1 VPGGRRIS
9 AELPESAKL
18 LIAFDQARVRWL
30 LIGRQ
35 ALIHYGAPV
44 QTMDY
49 DVWADPDPG
58 NMQRLVETCQQSGFH
73 DSEGTWSV
81 RGRELLTIY
90 KEPQKVDIFLVLRFT
105 NLDGEPIDFAQAYPR
120 RVVVD
125 VEGDPFH
132 PSLPA
137 LEDLRRLKR
146 MRDTE
151 KDREDLRYIRLL
163 QERMK

>member
-1 VPGGRRIS
+1 M
-9 AELPESAKL
+9 
-18 LIAFDQARVRWL
+18 
-30 LIGRQ
+30 IGRQ

-49 DVWADPDPG
+49 DVWADPAPESAR
-58 NMQRLVETCQQSGFH
+58 RLVEVARQRGFS
-73 DSEGTWSV
+73 DSRGDWETA
-81 RGRELLTIY
+81 GRELLTIY
-90 KEPQKVDIFLVLRFT
+90 KESQKVDIFLIPRFT
-105 NLDGEPIDFAQAYPR
+105 NLDGDPVDFDEVYQR

-146 MRDTE
+146 MRDSE